1 MSVFH
6 IEDHNETLLVT
17 LDRPPLN
24 ALNAETLE
32 EGADLFRELA
42 TEPPAGGVVLT
53 GANGVLTAGVDIKQA
68 ADADQA
74 MRRRLFWGIN
84 DFCAALMR
92 LPCAFVC
99 AVPGHAIGAGGIVA
113 IAADWTVIADTDL
126 KIGLP
131 EAKAGLAFPQVPQ
144 IIMEYGLD
152 PVWHRRLAFSSRLM
166 GAAEAVET
174 GMADEC
180 VMPERTVDKA
190 VARAEELAS
199 QPAFNEVKSNMRQKA
214 RADIESVYARRG
226 TEQVAGS

>member
-1 MSVFH
+1 MSAFRTVTRGA
-6 IEDHNETLLVT
+6 TLLVT

-32 EGADLFRELA
+32 EGAALLEKLTA
-42 TEPPAGGVVLT
+42 EPPAGGVVLT

-68 ADADQA
+68 ADADRA

-92 LPCAFVC
+92 LPCVFVC
-99 AVPGHAIGAGGIVA
+99 AVPGHAIGAGGIIA
-113 IAADWTVIADTDL
+113 IAADWTVIADMDL

-144 IIMEYGLD
+144 IVMEYGLD
-152 PVWHRRLAFSSRLM
+152 PVWHRRLALSSRLL
-166 GAAEAVET
+166 GPAEAVET
-174 GMADEC
+174 GMADEL
-180 VMPERTVDKA
+180 VLPESTVDKA

-199 QPAFNEVKSNMRQKA
+199 QPAFKEVKANMRHKA
-214 RADIESVYARRG
+214 WADIESVYARRG
-226 TEQVAGS
+226 TD

>member
-6 IEDHNETLLVT
+6 SETRDGTLIVT
-17 LDRPPLN
+17 LDRPPMN

-32 EGADLFRELA
+32 EGAELLQSIA
-42 TEPPAGGVVLT
+42 ADPPKGGLVFT

-68 ADADQA
+68 ADADKA

-92 LPCAFVC
+92 LPCACVC
-99 AVPGHAIGAGGIVA
+99 AVTGHAIGAGGIIA

-144 IIMEYGLD
+144 IAMEYGLD
-152 PVWHRRLAFSSRLM
+152 PVWHRRLAFSSQLL
-166 GAAEAVET
+166 GAAESLET
-174 GMADEC
+174 GLADEL
-180 VMPERTVDKA
+180 VLPERTVEIA
-190 VARAEELAS
+190 VTRAKELAD
-199 QPAFNEVKSNMRQKA
+199 QPAFNEVKANMRRKA
-214 RADIESVYARRG
+214 WADIDAVYAGGG
-226 TEQVAGS
+226 TN